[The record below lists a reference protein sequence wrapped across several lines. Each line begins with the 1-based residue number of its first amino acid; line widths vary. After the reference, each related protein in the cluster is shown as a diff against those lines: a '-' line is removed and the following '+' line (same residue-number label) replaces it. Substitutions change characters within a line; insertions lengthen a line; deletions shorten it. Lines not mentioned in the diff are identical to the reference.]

1 MGSRASVL
9 KLLRSYLKWYG
20 KFYRSLINMNSVKM
34 FLICAFAIFQI
45 IVATDPDVAAT
56 AHEEASNVDPYAAYN
71 AYYAAYGNQ
80 AQSSGQYITEKQS
93 YGDQVKEFMGP
104 DAAIVLGTIGSIL
117 GSLAVIGIGINAAN
131 VASLSTDQDS
141 ICTAVKTLGAI
152 DVSSATTTDT
162 TTGTELNA
170 LITAIEAVSTPS
182 C

>member
-1 MGSRASVL
+1 
-9 KLLRSYLKWYG
+9 
-20 KFYRSLINMNSVKM
+20 MNSVKI
-34 FLICAFAIFQI
+34 FLICAYAIFQVI
-45 IVATDPDVAAT
+45 KATAPDVAVT
-56 AHEEASNVDPYAAYN
+56 AHEEASNVDSYSAHQTASDVDP
-71 AYYAAYGNQ
+71 YAAYGNQ

-117 GSLAVIGIGINAAN
+117 GSLAVIGIAINAAN

-152 DVSSATTTDT
+152 DVSSASTTDT

-170 LITAIEAVSTPS
+170 LITAVEAVSTPS